1 MSRKRVSSASRNS
14 CKRKPDEN
22 ELNGHKNLESSDS
35 ARIKLIKLCET
46 NKALRSNIGLTW
58 FKALEEEFTKD
69 YFEELGKFLYKESCG
84 YLVCP
89 EPDLIYAWTHYAE
102 IQDVKVVILGNEPIS
117 VSYKSRGLAFCT
129 RKGFEMLE
137 SLKNIYQELSTDI
150 PGFVK
155 PSHPWLD
162 GWASQGVL
170 LLHICLTVRCHWP
183 KSHQNKGW
191 EKLTD
196 AVIRW
201 INSNLSHVVF
211 LLWGKNAQK
220 KSELINKEKHLIL
233 TAAHP
238 ARFTAHRGF
247 FGCRHFSKANEYLQK
262 HNKKPI
268 DWGYLY

>member
-14 CKRKPDEN
+14 CKRKPDEVEDIEQASRN
-22 ELNGHKNLESSDS
+22 ATYFRSYVSNSLKVEVRYQLGIELEEN
-35 ARIKLIKLCET
+35 
-46 NKALRSNIGLTW
+46 
-58 FKALEEEFTKD
+58 ALEEEFTKD